1 MNGQVSQIMK
11 MTGAAKRVL
20 KYDEMAEYTP
30 EDYVNSIR
38 FEVKWILG
46 KTKLLKS
53 FRDWVL
59 HLKKFNYQD
68 IKVYINPDVQDPGL
82 LGFANTHD
90 SKIILHMANGKG
102 IEYRPT
108 WDFDESI
115 GKWNI
120 RYVEKIIDNPGI
132 YEDGSTFD
140 ITKFDSLLEEIS
152 QFASDIGA
160 ENFAKIFSNARN
172 TLRRNDFP
180 SQYMYI
186 FFAVSESDVFGA
198 MGSWNDEPYGRA
210 VEKGLLKEYERL
222 SGALVRENRLGAM
235 YCINNW

>member
-53 FRDWVL
+53 FRNWVL
-59 HLKKFNYQD
+59 HLKKFNYKE
-68 IKVYINPDVQDPGL
+68 IKVYINPDVQEPGL
-82 LGFANTHD
+82 LGFSNTHG
-90 SKIILHMANGKG
+90 SKIILHLLNGKG

-108 WDFDESI
+108 WYFDESI

-120 RYVEKIIDNPGI
+120 RYVEENIDDPGI

-140 ITKFDSLLEEIS
+140 INNFDSLLDEIS

-160 ENFAKIFSNARN
+160 EYFAEIFSNARN
-172 TLRRNDFP
+172 TLHRNDFP
-180 SQYMYI
+180 GQYMHI
-186 FFAVSESDVFGA
+186 FYAVSESDVFGA